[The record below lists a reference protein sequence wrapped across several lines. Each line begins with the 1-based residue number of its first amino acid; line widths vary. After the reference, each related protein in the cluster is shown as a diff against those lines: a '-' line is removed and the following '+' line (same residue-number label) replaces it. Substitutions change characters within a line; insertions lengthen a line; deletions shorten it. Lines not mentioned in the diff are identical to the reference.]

1 MIDTLHR
8 RGFLKVAGAAAGS
21 LCVNLPGAS
30 GLEEGTASNHPRFLT
45 SCCAYSYGDY
55 LKSGK
60 MTMEDFIRKAVEL
73 DIDAVDLTTYW
84 FKSTDPDYLLGLRH
98 LAFKLGV
105 LFSGIAIR
113 NSLCYAE
120 ADKRAQ
126 QVEEIKKWVD
136 ATDILGTSQI
146 RVFGGKVPK
155 GATDAQGI
163 DWVVETLKP
172 ACDYAAKKGV
182 TLAIETHH
190 EITEKASNVVEIL
203 HRVDSPYASVT
214 LDISNWLEE
223 PYGQIE
229 TLVPYAT
236 NTHIRDF
243 YGPPP
248 RPLDLD
254 RVWQI
259 FAKAGYKGFMTVEYE
274 STEDQMTGV
283 PKLVEKVKAL
293 CKKYSSV

>member
-1 MIDTLHR
+1 MDNPLHR
-8 RGFLKVAGAAAGS
+8 RGFLMAAGAAAGS
-21 LCVNLPGAS
+21 LCVNLSGAS
-30 GLEEGTASNHPRFLT
+30 GAEEGAASSLPRFLT

-60 MTMEDFIRKAVEL
+60 MTMQDFIRKAVEL
-73 DIDAVDLTTYW
+73 EIDAVDLTTYW
-84 FKSTDPDYLLGLRH
+84 FKSTEPDYLLDLRH
-98 LAFKLGV
+98 VAFKSGV

-120 ADKRAQ
+120 PDRRAK
-126 QVEEIKKWVD
+126 QVEDIKKWVD
-136 ATDILGTSQI
+136 ACEILGTSQI
-146 RVFGGKVPK
+146 RVFGGRVPK
-155 GATDAQGI
+155 DATDAQGI
-163 DWVVETLKP
+163 DWVVETLKA
-172 ACDYAAKKGV
+172 ACDYSAKKGV

-190 EITEKASNVVEIL
+190 EITEKAANLVEIL
-203 HRVDSPYASVT
+203 KRVDSPYAGVT
-214 LDISNWLEE
+214 LDVSNWLEE

-274 STEDQMTGV
+274 SKEDQMTGV
-283 PKLVEKVKAL
+283 PKLVEKVKTL

>member
-1 MIDTLHR
+1 MLDSIHR

-21 LCVNLPGAS
+21 LCVNLRGAS
-30 GLEEGTASNHPRFLT
+30 GAEDGTASTRPRFYT

-60 MTMEDFIRKAVEL
+60 MSMEDFIRKAVEL

-84 FKSTDPDYLLGLRH
+84 FKSTDPDYLLSLRR

-136 ATDILGTSQI
+136 ATGILGTSQI
-146 RVFGGKVPK
+146 RVFGGKVPN
-155 GATDAQGI
+155 GASDAQGI

-182 TLAIETHH
+182 ILAIETHH
-190 EITEKASNVVEIL
+190 EITEKAANVVEIL
-203 HRVDSPYASVT
+203 RRVDSPYAGVT
-214 LDISNWLEE
+214 LDIANWLEE

-229 TLVPYAT
+229 TLAPYAT
-236 NTHIRDF
+236 NTHIRDTF
-243 YGPPP
+243 GPPP

-254 RVWQI
+254 RVWKI
-259 FAKAGYKGFMTVEYE
+259 FVKAGYKGFMTVEYE
-274 STEDQMTGV
+274 NKEDQMTGV
-283 PKLVEKVKAL
+283 PKLVEKVKTL

>member
-1 MIDTLHR
+1 MINMLHR

-21 LCVNLPGAS
+21 VCVNLQGAS
-30 GLEEGTASNHPRFLT
+30 APQEAAAGNRPRFFT

-60 MTMEDFIRKAVEL
+60 MSMEDFIRKAVEL
-73 DIDAVDLTTYW
+73 DIDGIDLTTYW
-84 FKSTDPDYLLGLRH
+84 LKSTEPDYLLSLRQI
-98 LAFKLGV
+98 AFKSGV

-113 NSLCYAE
+113 NSLCYAD

-136 ATDILGTSQI
+136 ASEILGAPQI
-146 RVFGGKVPK
+146 RVFGGKIPN
-155 GATDAQGI
+155 GGTDAQGI
-163 DWVVETLKP
+163 EWVVETLKP
-172 ACDYAAKKGV
+172 ACDYAGKKGV

-190 EITEKASNVVEIL
+190 EITEKAANVLEIL
-203 HRVDSPYASVT
+203 HRVDSPYAGVT
-214 LDISNWLEE
+214 LDVSNWLEE

-229 TLVPYAT
+229 ALAPYAT

-259 FAKAGYKGFMTVEYE
+259 FVKAGYKGFMTVEYE
-274 STEDQMTGV
+274 SKEDQMTGV
-283 PKLVEKVKAL
+283 PKLVEKVKTL
-293 CKKYSSV
+293 CKKYSSI

>member
-8 RGFLKVAGAAAGS
+8 RGFLKVTGAAAGS
-21 LCVNLPGAS
+21 LCVNLRGAS
-30 GLEEGTASNHPRFLT
+30 HPEEGVSSSHPRFLT

-60 MTMEDFIRKAVEL
+60 MSMEDFIRKAVEL
-73 DIDAVDLTTYW
+73 EIDAVDLTTYW
-84 FKSTDPDYLLGLRH
+84 LKSTDPDYLLSLRH

-113 NSLCYAE
+113 NSLCYAD
-120 ADKRAQ
+120 ADKRTE

-136 ATDILGTSQI
+136 ATDVLGTSQI
-146 RVFGGKVPK
+146 RVFGGKVPE

-163 DWVVETLKP
+163 DYVVETLKP

-190 EITEKASNVVEIL
+190 EITEKAANLVEIL
-203 HRVDSPYASVT
+203 RRVDSPYAGVT

-248 RPLDLD
+248 RPLDLE

-274 STEDQMTGV
+274 SKEDQMTGV
-283 PKLVEKVKAL
+283 PKLVEKVKSL
-293 CKKYSSV
+293 CKKYSSI

>member
-1 MIDTLHR
+1 MIDRLHR

-21 LCVNLPGAS
+21 LCVNIQGAN
-30 GLEEGTASNHPRFLT
+30 GPEEGANSSHPRFLT

-73 DIDAVDLTTYW
+73 DIDGVDLTTYW
-84 FKSTDPDYLLGLRH
+84 FKSTEPDYLLSLRH

-105 LFSGIAIR
+105 VFSGIAIR

-120 ADKRAQ
+120 PEKRAQ

-146 RVFGGKVPK
+146 RVFGGKVPN
-155 GATDAQGI
+155 GASDAQGI

-190 EITEKASNVVEIL
+190 EITEKAANVVEIL
-203 HRVDSPYASVT
+203 RRVDSPYAGVT

-274 STEDQMTGV
+274 SPEDQMTGV
-283 PKLVEKVKAL
+283 PKLVDKVKAL

>member
-1 MIDTLHR
+1 MIDRLHR
-8 RGFLKVAGAAAGS
+8 RGFLQVAGAAAGS
-21 LCVNLPGAS
+21 MCVNLRGAS
-30 GLEEGTASNHPRFLT
+30 GPVEGDASAHPRFLT
-45 SCCAYSYGDY
+45 GCCAYSYGDY

-73 DIDAVDLTTYW
+73 EIDAVDITTYW
-84 FKSTDPDYLLGLRH
+84 LKSTEPDYLLSLRH

-113 NSLCYAE
+113 NSLCYAD
-120 ADKRAQ
+120 ADKRTQ

-136 ATDILGTSQI
+136 ATETLGTSQI
-146 RVFGGKVPK
+146 RVFGGKIPN

-190 EITEKASNVVEIL
+190 EITEKAANVVEIL
-203 HRVDSPYASVT
+203 RRVDSPYAAVT
-214 LDISNWLEE
+214 LDVSNWLEE

-274 STEDQMTGV
+274 NKEDQMTGV
-283 PKLVEKVKAL
+283 PKLVEQVKAL

>member
-1 MIDTLHR
+1 MIDRLHR

-21 LCVNLPGAS
+21 LCLNLRSAS
-30 GLEEGTASNHPRFLT
+30 GSEETATSSSPRFLT
-45 SCCAYSYGDY
+45 GCCAYSYGDY

-73 DIDAVDLTTYW
+73 EIDGVDLTTYW
-84 FKSTDPDYLLGLRH
+84 FKSTDPDYLLSLRH

-113 NSLCYAE
+113 NSLCYAG
-120 ADKRAQ
+120 ADKRSQ

-136 ATDILGTSQI
+136 VTDILGTSQI
-146 RVFGGKVPK
+146 RVFGGKVPN
-155 GATDAQGI
+155 GATDAQGV

-190 EITEKASNVVEIL
+190 EITEKAANVLEIL
-203 HRVDSPYASVT
+203 RRVDSPYAGVT

-223 PYGQIE
+223 PYDQIA
-229 TLVPYAT
+229 TLAPYST

-274 STEDQMTGV
+274 SQEDQMTGV
-283 PKLVEKVKAL
+283 PKLVDKVKAL
-293 CKKYSSV
+293 CKKYSSI

>member
-1 MIDTLHR
+1 MLNPLPR

-21 LCVNLPGAS
+21 LCVNLRGAS
-30 GLEEGTASNHPRFLT
+30 GREDGNAASHPRFLT
-45 SCCAYSYGDY
+45 SCCAYSYGNY

-73 DIDAVDLTTYW
+73 EIDGVDLTTYW
-84 FKSTDPDYLLGLRH
+84 FKSTDPDYLLSLRH
-98 LAFKLGV
+98 LAFKQGV

-113 NSLCYAE
+113 NSLCYSE

-136 ATDILGTSQI
+136 ATEILGTSQI
-146 RVFGGKVPK
+146 RVFGGKVPN
-155 GATDAQGI
+155 GGTDAQGI
-163 DWVVETLKP
+163 EWVVETLKP
-172 ACDYAAKKGV
+172 ACDYAGKKGV

-190 EITEKASNVVEIL
+190 EITEKAANVLEIL
-203 HRVDSPYASVT
+203 RRVDSPYAAVT

-223 PYGQIE
+223 PYAQIE
-229 TLVPYAT
+229 ALVPYAT

-274 STEDQMTGV
+274 NEEDQMTGV
-283 PKLVEKVKAL
+283 PKLVEKVKTL

>member
-1 MIDTLHR
+1 MPNGLPR
-8 RGFLKVAGAAAGS
+8 RGFLKAAGAAAGS
-21 LCVNLPGAS
+21 LCVNLRGAS
-30 GLEEGTASNHPRFLT
+30 GPEEVTTSRHTRMLT

-55 LKSGK
+55 LKSGR
-60 MTMEDFIRKAVEL
+60 MSMEDLIRKAVEL
-73 DIDAVDLTTYW
+73 EIDGVDLTTYW
-84 FKSTDPDYLLGLRH
+84 FKSTEPEYLLHLRH
-98 LAFKLGV
+98 VAFKEGV

-136 ATDILGTSQI
+136 VTDILGTSQI

-155 GATDAQGI
+155 GATDEQAIG
-163 DWVVETLKP
+163 WVVETLKP

-190 EITEKASNVVEIL
+190 EITEKAANVVEIL
-203 HRVDSPYASVT
+203 RRVDSPYAGVT

-223 PYGQIE
+223 PYSQIE
-229 TLVPYAT
+229 TLAPYAT

-274 STEDQMTGV
+274 NTEDQMTGV
-283 PKLVEKVKAL
+283 PKLVEKVKVL
-293 CKKYSSV
+293 CRKYSSV

>member
-1 MIDTLHR
+1 MIDKLHR
-8 RGFLKVAGAAAGS
+8 REFLKVAGTAAGS
-21 LCVNLPGAS
+21 LCTNLRGTNFP
-30 GLEEGTASNHPRFLT
+30 EETLASNHPRFLT
-45 SCCAYSYGDY
+45 GCCAYSYGDY

-73 DIDAVDLTTYW
+73 AIDSVDLTTYW
-84 FKSTDPDYLLGLRH
+84 FKSTDPDYLLSLRH

-120 ADKRAQ
+120 ADKRGEQIEA
-126 QVEEIKKWVD
+126 IKKWVD
-136 ATDILGTSQI
+136 ATEILGTSQI
-146 RVFGGKVPK
+146 RVFGGKVPN
-155 GATDAQGI
+155 GATDAQAI

-172 ACDYAAKKGV
+172 ACDYSAKKGV

-190 EITEKASNVVEIL
+190 EITEKAANVVEIL
-203 HRVDSPYASVT
+203 RRVDSPYASVT

-223 PYGQIE
+223 PYDQIE
-229 TLVPYAT
+229 ILVPYAT

-274 STEDQMTGV
+274 NKEDPMTGV

-293 CKKYSSV
+293 NKKYSSI